1 MSQKILIVEDEA
13 SLVMTLTDRLQRNG
27 YEIESA
33 GDGEAGLAKAL
44 TGGFDLLL
52 LDVMLPLKSGFDI
65 CRKVRQSGLDT
76 PILLLTARGQTIDK
90 VTGLQFGADDYL
102 TKPFDMMELE
112 ARIEALLRRAAPK
125 PAAPAATHTFGNI
138 QIDFRSAQVTR
149 ANVPVVF
156 SAREFHLLRYLV
168 EHSGATISREEL
180 LTEVWGYDAMTST
193 RTVDVH
199 VAWLRQKI
207 EENPKFPV
215 WILTV
220 RGMGYRFTG

>member
-27 YEIESA
+27 YEVDSA
-33 GDGEAGLAKAL
+33 SDGEAGLQKAL
-44 TGGFDLLL
+44 TGDFDLLL

-65 CRKVRQSGLDT
+65 CRKVRQNSLDT
-76 PILLLTARGQTIDK
+76 PILMLTARGQTIDK

-125 PAAPAATHTFGNI
+125 PAPAEASYTFGNI
-138 QIDFRSAQVTR
+138 HVDFRSAQVTR
-149 ANVPVVF
+149 NNAPVVF
-156 SAREFHLLRYLV
+156 SAREFHLLRYMV
-168 EHSGATISREEL
+168 EHRGATISREEL

-220 RGMGYRFTG
+220 RGMGYKFTG

>member
-1 MSQKILIVEDEA
+1 MSQRILIVEDEA

-27 YEIESA
+27 YEVDSA
-33 GDGEAGLAKAL
+33 ADGEAGLQKAL
-44 TGGFDLLL
+44 TGTFDLLL
-52 LDVMLPLKSGFDI
+52 LDVMLPLKSGLDI
-65 CRKVRQSGLDT
+65 CRKVRQNALDT
-76 PILLLTARGQTIDK
+76 PILMLTARGQTIDK

-125 PAAPAATHTFGNI
+125 PAAAQPSYTFGDI
-138 QIDFRSAQVTR
+138 HIDFRSAEVTR
-149 ANVPVVF
+149 GSVPVAF
-156 SAREFHLLRYLV
+156 TAREFHLLRYLV
-168 EHSGATISREEL
+168 EHRGATISREEL

-215 WILTV
+215 WVLTV
-220 RGMGYRFTG
+220 RGMGYKFTG

>member
-27 YEIESA
+27 YDIDSA
-33 GDGEAGLAKAL
+33 SDGETGLQKAL
-44 TGGFDLLL
+44 SGAFDLLL

-65 CRKVRQSGLDT
+65 CRKVRQKSLDT
-76 PILLLTARGQTIDK
+76 PILMLTARGQTLDK

-125 PAAPAATHTFGNI
+125 PATAEPGHTFGNI
-138 QIDFRSAQVTR
+138 AIDFRSAEVTR
-149 ANVPVVF
+149 DNVPVVF

-168 EHSGATISREEL
+168 EHRGAIVSREEL

-207 EENPKFPV
+207 EDNPKFPV

-220 RGMGYRFTG
+220 RGMGYKFTG

>member
-1 MSQKILIVEDEA
+1 
-13 SLVMTLTDRLQRNG
+13 
-27 YEIESA
+27 
-33 GDGEAGLAKAL
+33 
-44 TGGFDLLL
+44 
-52 LDVMLPLKSGFDI
+52 MLPLKSGFDI
-65 CRKVRQSGLDT
+65 CRKVRQNALDT
-76 PILLLTARGQTIDK
+76 PILMLTARGQTIDK

-125 PAAPAATHTFGNI
+125 PAAAEASYTFGNI
-138 QIDFRSAQVTR
+138 HVDFRGAKVTR
-149 ANVPVVF
+149 DKAPVVF
-156 SAREFHLLRYLV
+156 SAREFHLLLYLV
-168 EHSGATISREEL
+168 EHRGATISREEL

-207 EENPKFPV
+207 EENPKFPI

-220 RGMGYRFTG
+220 RGMGYKFTG